1 VAEINSAEQAET
13 HRKCIDRFIELSN
26 TMKDE
31 GLEPG
36 VVSHALMSAS
46 GVYAT
51 YAIAGNAG
59 GLNEAGIDKVTEI
72 YKSSLQ
78 NVQRSKKEL
87 PS

>member
-1 VAEINSAEQAET
+1 MAESNSAEQAEN

-31 GLEPG
+31 GLDPG

-59 GLNEAGIDKVTEI
+59 GLNEAGVEKLTEI
-72 YKSSLQ
+72 YKSSLE
-78 NVQRSKKEL
+78 NVQRNKKKE